1 MPRNPSPPAH
11 APGRRADAPP
21 IVSRVTHAT
30 FGLWFPFFRWLVLRL
45 PPEWVARL
53 AAATAERAIWAR
65 EPVREAILE
74 NHAALLGLPPWRREV
89 EESALAM
96 LGHHSR
102 SWIDLLRFSARPPA
116 DLDAVVP
123 RRVGTEHLV
132 AARDAGRGA
141 ILLTAHVGNFEIGG
155 FFLGAIGLKVAVVYL
170 PDPSPVVERDRT
182 AARDRLG
189 IRSLPMTSEFSAVK
203 ILRSL
208 EEGYFVAIQGDRD
221 YAGTGRTLPFLGRSV
236 SFPSDRSGSPPR
248 PGSLCFRCS
257 SCARTAGPTA
267 PSSRRRS
274 GSRRRPAGR
283 GRKRRR
289 PPCWNS
295 SRSWSGR
302 SGNTASSGT
311 CSPASGSGRSDER
324 VRWNAP
330 C

>member
-1 MPRNPSPPAH
+1 MSRFPAPQPA
-11 APGRRADAPP
+11 APGRRPDAPP
-21 IVSRVTHAT
+21 IVSRLTHAT
-30 FGLWFPFFRWLVLRL
+30 FGLWFPFFRWLVLRV

-65 EPVREAILE
+65 EPVREAILD
-74 NHAALLGLPPWRREV
+74 NHAALLGLPRGRREV

-102 SWIDLLRFSARPPA
+102 SWIDLLRFSERPPT

-170 PDPSPVVERDRT
+170 SDPSPVVERDRK

-189 IRSLPMTSEFSAVK
+189 IRSLEMRSDFSAVK

-221 YAGTGRTLPFLGRSV
+221 YSGTGRTLPFLGRNV
-236 SFPSDRSGSPPR
+236 SFPVGPFRIAAAAGVPLLPVFILREGNGTYRTVVEAPIRVGAASRGQREEAERSAMMEFVSILERTVRENGEQWYMFSRFWEPP
-248 PGSLCFRCS
+248 
-257 SCARTAGPTA
+257 
-267 PSSRRRS
+267 
-274 GSRRRPAGR
+274 
-283 GRKRRR
+283 
-289 PPCWNS
+289 
-295 SRSWSGR
+295 
-302 SGNTASSGT
+302 
-311 CSPASGSGRSDER
+311 
-324 VRWNAP
+324 V
-330 C
+330 